1 MGISSYSLE
10 QRFEFIKDCYKSGL
24 SIPAW
29 CHDNNIALGTFY
41 GWIKQVTSR
50 GYEIPDSLNYH
61 PAVKRQEVVKLPII
75 DDIRAD
81 SYMND
86 FPSFNDTDADK
97 PLVLSAHIGDITLDI
112 PQDIDQ
118 DFHTKIFKSFKECL
132 WLAIFQAQHHF
143 WYCKISRRSI

>member
-1 MGISSYSLE
+1 MGLSPYSLE
-10 QRFEFIKDCYKSGL
+10 HRFEFIKDCYKSGL

-29 CHDNNIALGTFY
+29 CHDNNIAPGTFY
-41 GWIKQVTSR
+41 GWIKQVTSH

-75 DDIRAD
+75 DDICVNVN
-81 SYMND
+81 SCVND
-86 FPSFNDTDADK
+86 FPTFNDTDMNN

-118 DFHTKIFKSFKECL
+118 DFLTKIFKSFKECL
-132 WLAIFQAQHHF
+132 
-143 WYCKISRRSI
+143 

>member
-75 DDIRAD
+75 DDICAD

-86 FPSFNDTDADK
+86 FPSFNDTECQTN
-97 PLVLSAHIGDITLDI
+97 LEFLSAHIRDITLDI

-132 WLAIFQAQHHF
+132 
-143 WYCKISRRSI
+143 

>member
-1 MGISSYSLE
+1 MGLSPYSLE

-86 FPSFNDTDADK
+86 FPSFNDTDSDK

-132 WLAIFQAQHHF
+132 
-143 WYCKISRRSI
+143 

>member
-1 MGISSYSLE
+1 MGVSPYSLE
-10 QRFEFIKDCYKSGL
+10 QRYEFIKDCYKSGL

-29 CHDNNIALGTFY
+29 CHDNNIAPGTFY
-41 GWIKQVTSR
+41 GWIKQVTSH

-75 DDIRAD
+75 DDICAD

-97 PLVLSAHIGDITLDI
+97 PFVLSAHIGDITLDI

-118 DFHTKIFKSFKECL
+118 DFLTKIFKSFKECL
-132 WLAIFQAQHHF
+132 
-143 WYCKISRRSI
+143 